1 MSALQQRQAVG
12 RAGSRIRGGPTLDQA
27 GLYRFNRGPLNA
39 WDLCLIQE
47 RQWWDHLVSSNCPV
61 PYCKRPSDRYH
72 QILPPYLDMPPEAK
86 RFQRIGNLA
95 VAGNFT
101 GLDIQIQF
109 QGVPGPLFQCDNGY
123 DGVITEVV
131 LDIVASGATGFVQ
144 ASGDVTWRIGV
155 DLGQATNEALWYYR
169 DYGNVTNTIGSLTQP
184 LPLGGSGGLR
194 FISGQKISIYVN
206 LLVAASFRINPNA
219 IVIGSIAGWTYPR

>member
-1 MSALQQRQAVG
+1 MSTLPAVQQAAYR
-12 RAGSRIRGGPTLDQA
+12 SRFGPTLDQA
-27 GLYRFNRGPLNA
+27 GLYRFNRGPLNE
-39 WDLCLIQE
+39 WDMCLITE
-47 RQWWDHLVSSNCPV
+47 RQEWEQFVSHYPPV

-72 QILPPYLDMPPEAK
+72 VQLPPWLDMPPEAK

-109 QGVPGPLFQCDNGY
+109 QGIAGPLFQCDNGY

-131 LDIVASGATGFVQ
+131 LDVVSAGATGFVQ
-144 ASGDVTWRIGV
+144 ASGDITWRIGV

-169 DYGNVTNTIGSLTQP
+169 DYGKVINTIGSLTQP
-184 LPLGGSGGLR
+184 AELGGAGGLR
-194 FISGQKISIYVN
+194 FISGQKISVYVN
-206 LLVAASFRINPNA
+206 LLPAAAGRINPNA
-219 IVIGSIAGWTYPR
+219 VIIGSIAGWTYPR